1 MTARLSERAGKLCRA
16 PLSLQLVYSPNIS
29 TLHRF
34 AIVTGFL
41 VDVGI
46 DVDLFQ
52 DRDSPPKATRG
63 GVI

>member
-46 DVDLFQ
+46 ESSICFKTP
-52 DRDSPPKATRG
+52 RFAP
-63 GVI
+63 